1 MATTVSAKVYEH
13 HEKSDGTFNVKYVV
27 YHQGER
33 KFIDSPH
40 FVSRRQLNK
49 ELDIKDKLLLKW
61 LDDTLDDFRELI
73 GALSYRL
80 DFFTCEQLR
89 DYLRDSNKDID
100 IIEFANSH
108 IDFLKSEQQNREPYS
123 RTFRKI
129 RNSLSDYFGRTHV
142 SINEIHSNMLFQY
155 ERFLKTARTQ
165 VRVNQLGKLV
175 TTTEKALSK
184 GGLHAHMRDLR
195 TLFNE
200 ARRQFNNEE
209 LGIIRI
215 KHYPFTKYK
224 VGSPPPTS
232 TRSFNVG
239 QVAAIRDCEVPAGT
253 RIELARDLFMLSFYL
268 CGTNAVD
275 FYHASEANVKNGRLE
290 YKRSKTSGRRQDEAF
305 ISIKIVEEAKPLLEK
320 YIGNLSNRYGAYDYL
335 DYALYKGMR
344 GLREVLGFQE
354 LTLYWARHTF
364 GTLARNDCRIAVDD
378 IAEALNHIDNGHS
391 TTDIYLA
398 KDWAIVDDVQ
408 SEVLHLINGSINEK
422 PPVINIDP
430 TISRSAMRVI
440 SA

>member
-1 MATTVSAKVYEH
+1 MATTVSAKIYSH

-27 YHQGER
+27 YHKGER

-40 FVSRRQLNK
+40 LVSKRQITKDFEIRDKFVLRL
-49 ELDIKDKLLLKW
+49 LDEA
-61 LDDTLDDFRELI
+61 LDDFRILI
-73 GALSYRL
+73 SAINSRL
-80 DFFTCEQLR
+80 DFFTCEELR

-100 IIEFANSH
+100 LIAFADTHIEQ
-108 IDFLKSEQQNREPYS
+108 LKKDGREPYS

-129 RNSLSDYFGRTHV
+129 RNSLTDYFGRDEV
-142 SINEIHSNMLFQY
+142 SINELHSNMLYQY
-155 ERFLKTARTQ
+155 ERYLKTERMQT
-165 VRVNQLGKLV
+165 RINQLGKMV
-175 TTTEKALSK
+175 KTTEKGLSK

-200 ARRQFNNEE
+200 AKRKFNNDE

-224 VGSPPPTS
+224 VGSPPPTKK
-232 TRSFNVG
+232 RSFSVD
-239 QVAAIRDCEVPAGT
+239 QVIKIRDVSVPSDS

-275 FYHASEANVKNGRLE
+275 LYHAADTNIINGRFE
-290 YKRSKTSGRRQDEAF
+290 YKRSKTQGRRQDEAF
-305 ISIKIVEEAKPLLEK
+305 ISIRIVDEAKPLIEK
-320 YIGNLSNRYGAYDYL
+320 YIGKLNTRYGAYDYL
-335 DYALYKGMR
+335 DYALYKGMK
-344 GLREVLGFQE
+344 GLRELVDLPE

-364 GTLARNDCRIAVDD
+364 GTLARNECRMAVDD

-398 KDWAIVDDVQ
+398 KDWSIVDDVQ
-408 SEVLHLINGSINEK
+408 REVIALICGACATPPIMINLD
-422 PPVINIDP
+422 PVE
-430 TISRSAMRVI
+430 SRKTMRVI